1 MEKSR
6 RAKFLFDDNDDGDED
21 QNKQNNGEA
30 NREVMRTHVNRAG
43 ENNNNEN
50 FTTRGLPNDTSKDRS
65 SGLLASLLCC
75 CGPRRN

>member
-6 RAKFLFDDNDDGDED
+6 RAAFLFDDDGDED
-21 QNKQNNGEA
+21 QNDKQNKREA
-30 NREVMRTHVNRAG
+30 NKDKKESTLVNRAG
-43 ENNNNEN
+43 EKNNNEN
-50 FTTRGLPNDTSKDRS
+50 FTSRGLPNDTSKDRS

>member
-6 RAKFLFDDNDDGDED
+6 RANFLFDDNDGDED
-21 QNKQNNGEA
+21 QNDKQNKE
-30 NREVMRTHVNRAG
+30 ERTPVNRAG
-43 ENNNNEN
+43 EKNNNEN
-50 FTTRGLPNDTSKDRS
+50 FTSRGLPNDTSKDRS

>member
-6 RAKFLFDDNDDGDED
+6 RAAFLFDDDGDED
-21 QNKQNNGEA
+21 QNDKQNKREA
-30 NREVMRTHVNRAG
+30 NKDKGSTPVNRAG
-43 ENNNNEN
+43 EKNKNEN
-50 FTTRGLPNDTSKDRS
+50 FTSRGLPNDTSKDRS

>member
-6 RAKFLFDDNDDGDED
+6 RASFLFDDNDGDED